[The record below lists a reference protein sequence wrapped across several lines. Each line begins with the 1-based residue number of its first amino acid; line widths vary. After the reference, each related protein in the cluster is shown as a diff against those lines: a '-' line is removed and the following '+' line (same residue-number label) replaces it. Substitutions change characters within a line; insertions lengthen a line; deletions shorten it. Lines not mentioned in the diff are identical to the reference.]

1 MNDALPERGHCDSP
15 QQLFIRGPRLPL
27 FGPPICGYDPTMGNT
42 SHSDHTAKRSPA
54 EPEHNDNVLQIRW
67 IAQSDRPAP
76 IEAASPSEALE
87 LLNRGSEAFG
97 ALGTTGGDVEMR
109 LDPEAFGF
117 VNTSDDD
124 GILNQEP
131 FAAVLSCSDARVPIE
146 LALGRGAND
155 LFVVRIAGNV
165 PGAECLGSLHYASD
179 HLPHVQL
186 FTVIGHTQCG
196 AVTAAVDAFLEPG
209 SYLPV
214 AQLAPL
220 REIVDSLFGS
230 VRLAAY
236 ALQQVT
242 GNAVFPAA
250 AESVA
255 LRDALIG
262 VTAVANAALSSN
274 VVARNLE
281 REAAFGVYDLTN
293 RTVGSMTA
301 EGWNAGLQHAP
312 KNDEELQAVLHEAAQ
327 GYLA

>member
-1 MNDALPERGHCDSP
+1 
-15 QQLFIRGPRLPL
+15 
-27 FGPPICGYDPTMGNT
+27 MGNT
-42 SHSDHTAKRSPA
+42 SQSHRAAEHSQVGAAHS
-54 EPEHNDNVLQIRW
+54 DNVLQIRW
-67 IAQSDRPAP
+67 VAQSDRPAP
-76 IEAASPSEALE
+76 IVAASPDEALE

-117 VNTSDDD
+117 VNSSDED

-179 HLPHVQL
+179 RLPHVQL
-186 FTVIGHTQCG
+186 FSVIGHSQCG

-220 REIVDSLFGS
+220 REIIDSLFGS
-230 VRLAAY
+230 VRLAAF
-236 ALQQVT
+236 ALQQIT
-242 GNAVFPAA
+242 GRAVLPAA
-250 AESVA
+250 ADSAE
-255 LRDALIG
+255 LRDALIS
-262 VTAVANAALSSN
+262 VSAVANAALSAN

-281 REAAFGVYDLTN
+281 REAAFGVYDLSH
-293 RTVGSMTA
+293 RTVGVMTA
-301 EGWNAGLQHAP
+301 DGWEPGLRKAP
-312 KNDEELQAVLHEAAQ
+312 KGDEELQAALHDAAQ
-327 GYLA
+327 GYLAQ

>member
-1 MNDALPERGHCDSP
+1 MSP
-15 QQLFIRGPRLPL
+15 TSQP
-27 FGPPICGYDPTMGNT
+27 DPVANSSQSPDGN
-42 SHSDHTAKRSPA
+42 A
-54 EPEHNDNVLQIRW
+54 DNVLQIRW

-76 IEAASPSEALE
+76 VQAASPAEALE

-117 VNTSDDD
+117 VNTSDED

-186 FTVIGHTQCG
+186 FSVIGHSQCG
-196 AVTAAVDAFLEPG
+196 AVTAAVDAFLEPA

-236 ALQQVT
+236 ALQQLT
-242 GNAVFPAA
+242 GRAVLPAA
-250 AESVA
+250 AESA
-255 LRDALIG
+255 ELRDALIG

-281 REAAFGVYDLTN
+281 REAAFGVYDLTD
-293 RTVGSMTA
+293 RTVGTMTA
-301 EGWNAGLQHAP
+301 GGWQPGLQHAP
-312 KNDEELQAVLHEAAQ
+312 KNDEELQAVLLEAAR
-327 GYLA
+327 GYLSNGTAA